1 MTIYAEVIG
10 DPISHSKS
18 PLIHGFWLEKLGI
31 KADYRAHHV
40 TPDALGTYIAMRRE
54 DAHWR
59 GCNVTIPHK
68 IAVLD
73 YVDDPGG
80 VGQSIGA
87 ANTIFR
93 DDTGD
98 LIATNTDAAGFYA
111 PLADEAL
118 EGAEAI
124 VIGSGGAARA
134 VLFALAQAKIG
145 HVTLL
150 ARSPLKAT
158 ALLAHFGLKGKVAGM
173 EAKLSS
179 AKLLVNTSPLG
190 MVGQAPLNIDLSPL
204 AVGSTQALVYDI
216 VYTPLYTLLL
226 QQAADLGLDTL
237 DGLEMLVGQAA
248 VAFELFYNK
257 TPPREHDAAL
267 REILV
272 AA

>member
-1 MTIYAEVIG
+1 MIDYADVIG

-40 TPDALGTYIAMRRE
+40 TPAALGEYIMARRQ
-54 DAHWR
+54 DTHWR

-73 YVDDPGG
+73 YVNDPGG

-93 DDTGD
+93 DDAGH

-118 EGAEAI
+118 EGAQAI

-134 VLFALAQAKIG
+134 ILFALAQAKIG

-173 EAKLSS
+173 EAKLPT
-179 AKLLVNTSPLG
+179 AALLVNTSPLG
-190 MVGQAPLNIDLSPL
+190 MVGQAPLNIDLTPL
-204 AVGSTQALVYDI
+204 TTASTQALVYDI
-216 VYTPLYTLLL
+216 VYTPLHTPLL

-248 VAFELFYNK
+248 VAFELFFGQA
-257 TPPREHDAAL
+257 PPRQYDEEL

>member
-18 PLIHGFWLEKLGI
+18 PLIHGYWLEKLGI
-31 KADYRAHHV
+31 NADYRAHHV
-40 TPDALGTYIAMRRE
+40 MPDALSDYIAARRQDTE
-54 DAHWR
+54 WR

-73 YVDDPGG
+73 YINDPGG

-87 ANTIFR
+87 ANTIFC
-93 DDTGD
+93 DDRGD

-111 PLADEAL
+111 PLSDELL
-118 EGAEAI
+118 EGANAI

-173 EAKLSS
+173 EAKLP
-179 AKLLVNTSPLG
+179 AATLLVNTSPLG
-190 MVGQAPLNIDLSPL
+190 MVGQAPLNIDLGPL
-204 AVGSTQALVYDI
+204 ATGNMQALVYDI
-216 VYTPLYTLLL
+216 VYTPLHTPLL

-248 VAFELFYNK
+248 VAFELFYGQA
-257 TPPREHDAAL
+257 PPREHDEAL
-267 REILV
+267 RAMLV
-272 AA
+272 SA